1 MVDAQQA
8 WIECGPWHALPWAD
22 RLAILTVGAVLFGEG
37 QRHLG
42 TADGCAAFGHMPM
55 TFSVAHEAAQQ
66 VLSTRPPPSADM
78 SQDERVTLIGELLIA
93 SLEAYSSLTASRAV
107 ELGGFH

>member
-1 MVDAQQA
+1 MDAMEG
-8 WIECGPWHALPWAD
+8 WIECRSWKALPWAD
-22 RLAILTVGAVLFGEG
+22 RLAILTVGSIMFAEG

-42 TADGCAAFGHMPM
+42 TADACAAFGHMPM

-66 VLSTRPPPSADM
+66 VLSTRPPPSPNM
-78 SQDERVTLIGELLIA
+78 SPDERVTLIGELLIA
-93 SLEAYSSLTASRAV
+93 SLQEYAALSASRAS